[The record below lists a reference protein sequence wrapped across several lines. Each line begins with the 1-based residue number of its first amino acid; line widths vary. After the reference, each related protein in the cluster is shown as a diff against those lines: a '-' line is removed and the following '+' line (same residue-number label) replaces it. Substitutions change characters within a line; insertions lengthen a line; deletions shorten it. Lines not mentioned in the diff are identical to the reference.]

1 MEHVSP
7 QRDKEKPEEFTN
19 HIDLS
24 VDYLLA
30 CTSSCCRNKRGPVSW
45 KTELCMIKASQVKGL
60 PAQPT
65 RLYVCVRPICMLKP
79 TSGQEPAFQ
88 LADESEG
95 AGMRPFAALSPL
107 RARL

>member
-30 CTSSCCRNKRGPVSW
+30 CTSSCCRNKRGPVSSALPRLEDGAVHD
-45 KTELCMIKASQVKGL
+45 KSLSGERASSPTHTFVRVCSSHLHVKADQRPGAGL
-60 PAQPT
+60 PA
-65 RLYVCVRPICMLKP
+65 RR
-79 TSGQEPAFQ
+79 
-88 LADESEG
+88 
-95 AGMRPFAALSPL
+95 
-107 RARL
+107 